1 MTYAAFPEAYGL
13 KGIELMKTVSKSV
26 LKAKMFEFFRDLE
39 EHGGELIVT
48 DYGKPV
54 LRITRCTPGLSVDE
68 AFGELR
74 KKAKIPWDA
83 AIESTEEEWP
93 ER

>member
-1 MTYAAFPEAYGL
+1 
-13 KGIELMKTVSKSV
+13 MKTVSKSV
-26 LKAKMFEFFRDLE
+26 LKAKMFEFFREIE

-48 DYGKPV
+48 DFGKPV
-54 LRITRCTPGLSVDE
+54 LKITRFAKGLSVDE
-68 AFGELR
+68 AFAEMR

-83 AIESTEEEWP
+83 AIESTENEWP

>member
-1 MTYAAFPEAYGL
+1 
-13 KGIELMKTVSKSV
+13 MKTVSKSV

-54 LRITRCTPGLSVDE
+54 LKITRCTQGLRIDE
-68 AFGELR
+68 AFAELR
-74 KKAKIPWDA
+74 NKAKISREA